1 MKESMGRAKEF
12 DQEVVLD
19 KAMQIFWEKGY
30 EKTSMQDLVDH
41 MGIHRRSIY
50 DTFGDKHE
58 LFLKTLDCY
67 EYRLNHIIKQ
77 KLTQDMTIKEKLE
90 MLFLIVVST
99 DDEYPK
105 GCLIVNTATELS
117 LLDKQI
123 EHKIQELFEKSETY
137 LYMLLV
143 EAKNKGEISKSE
155 NLRELAS
162 YLHNAWVGI
171 RVLVKTTDD
180 QMKLHSIVKTTL
192 SIIK

>member
-1 MKESMGRAKEF
+1 M
-12 DQEVVLD
+12 
-19 KAMQIFWEKGY
+19 
-30 EKTSMQDLVDH
+30 
-41 MGIHRRSIY
+41 
-50 DTFGDKHE
+50 
-58 LFLKTLDCY
+58 
-67 EYRLNHIIKQ
+67 
-77 KLTQDMTIKEKLE
+77 
-90 MLFLIVVST
+90 
-99 DDEYPK
+99 
-105 GCLIVNTATELS
+105 
-117 LLDKQI
+117 LDKQI

-171 RVLVKTTDD
+171 RVLVKTTND